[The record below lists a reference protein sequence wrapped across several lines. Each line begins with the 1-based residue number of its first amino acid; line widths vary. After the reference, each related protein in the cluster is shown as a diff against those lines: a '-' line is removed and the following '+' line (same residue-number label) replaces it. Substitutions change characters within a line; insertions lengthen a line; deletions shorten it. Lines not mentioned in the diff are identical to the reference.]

1 MYTSYCT
8 RKNSLNVAQQS
19 QIYLINNEI
28 LQDKQKTLIQIIVF
42 TQNLSIDC
50 LLSKTSSNEMKRRL
64 INSRTE
70 TTEEYYIENFNTKVK
85 TIRIQE
91 TITGLNSSCFVEIS
105 PKYSQNGNEYLS
117 IRLHI
122 EDKKERK
129 IEE

>member
-1 MYTSYCT
+1 
-8 RKNSLNVAQQS
+8 
-19 QIYLINNEI
+19 
-28 LQDKQKTLIQIIVF
+28 
-42 TQNLSIDC
+42 
-50 LLSKTSSNEMKRRL
+50 MKRRL